1 MLLFLSHVPF
11 PPISSKLLV
20 KGFRSSAVCLLLSN
34 HRLFSQID
42 WDKVESGMYAVVDP
56 FAPSHILYLTE
67 NDYIIQVRVSQ
78 TNNKTL
84 KVLATPEDT
93 RDSST
98 DTSPNSPPTNDPF
111 VESLISGKQS
121 PTARRRVGLLS
132 HLFSSGFGHWRS
144 RKDGEER
151 SMVKVTDR
159 NIRTCIHRWHDV
171 LSWWSRG
178 SPTTTVVMAERSSF
192 SAAVQQL
199 FRNNGIQFTILYLKG
214 CLFVVNTF
222 LSGKKI
228 STQDVPGSVK
238 VRVVNGLPHIL
249 PTYVRHGLR
258 CKNIHFIHIWTSVLN
273 MYKGLEGKYGRI
285 DISSIIQ
292 PHPDFSSNIVFIT
305 LEQFVPVFWK
315 LIRDLGGSL
324 KPSLVIKN
332 LFTTSKA
339 GPAHPNAVLGA
350 PRDAFVWYNPDQST
364 GIRGNLILEWLV
376 ATGNDRVR
384 KLFRVAAK
392 RYALV
397 SDVINHVLQNT
408 PHIPGSSPQVLRDRT
423 TSLIGGVD
431 RLDEKNLPR
440 VLGRLHD
447 LYEPAGKIRIV
458 AIVDYWTNCVLKPLH
473 DWMFDLLQVIPTDAT
488 FDQEGRLKEFA
499 NKGYTDAWSIDLT
512 AATDT
517 IPLSLYRE
525 LMKPI
530 LGSQLTS
537 LWLELLT
544 GRSFL
549 HRFAPKTEREFH
561 TPCDYD
567 LVNYGCGQPM
577 GALSSWSGMAM
588 VHHLLVQYAAFLQSE
603 KFYSD
608 VFARDYLAGI
618 HPEKIKSGWFQDYL
632 ILGDDLVIFHEG
644 IAREYLRLAEALGI
658 KVGLSKSFIS
668 EGGFINFA
676 SQSYVN
682 NTNVS
687 PLSFKEFVGV
697 DSLAS
702 RAELALRAGRRGWF
716 DLTSTKWIAPLM
728 KMFLNERIWTRVR
741 ENLSQGHSHP
751 VVSWILS
758 VLLVPGSQRFAD
770 SGLPRVSIK
779 HTLSTMLKKS
789 VIWTKPLKDLD
800 KLSDE
805 WKDWGPIVK
814 ILLGNVNSVY
824 REFLENRKRLESFE
838 KWLNLT
844 MSVEGEDL
852 LRIIMFEQVSERL
865 NKWTEEYRVPLK
877 TLQVVLGLPAVQP
890 HILEI
895 GTELTLEEVTTLI
908 TKAAEALPRIPQYE
922 LLDAAIAELRS
933 ARGSNIERE
942 VQAFTRLL
950 SLTGNVEH
958 LHSYTA
964 PGIRKSTS

>member
-1 MLLFLSHVPF
+1 
-11 PPISSKLLV
+11 
-20 KGFRSSAVCLLLSN
+20 
-34 HRLFSQID
+34 
-42 WDKVESGMYAVVDP
+42 
-56 FAPSHILYLTE
+56 
-67 NDYIIQVRVSQ
+67 
-78 TNNKTL
+78 
-84 KVLATPEDT
+84 
-93 RDSST
+93 
-98 DTSPNSPPTNDPF
+98 
-111 VESLISGKQS
+111 
-121 PTARRRVGLLS
+121 
-132 HLFSSGFGHWRS
+132 
-144 RKDGEER
+144 
-151 SMVKVTDR
+151 
-159 NIRTCIHRWHDV
+159 
-171 LSWWSRG
+171 
-178 SPTTTVVMAERSSF
+178 
-192 SAAVQQL
+192 
-199 FRNNGIQFTILYLKG
+199 
-214 CLFVVNTF
+214 
-222 LSGKKI
+222 
-228 STQDVPGSVK
+228 
-238 VRVVNGLPHIL
+238 
-249 PTYVRHGLR
+249 
-258 CKNIHFIHIWTSVLN
+258 
-273 MYKGLEGKYGRI
+273 
-285 DISSIIQ
+285 
-292 PHPDFSSNIVFIT
+292 
-305 LEQFVPVFWK
+305 
-315 LIRDLGGSL
+315 
-324 KPSLVIKN
+324 
-332 LFTTSKA
+332 
-339 GPAHPNAVLGA
+339 
-350 PRDAFVWYNPDQST
+350 
-364 GIRGNLILEWLV
+364 
-376 ATGNDRVR
+376 
-384 KLFRVAAK
+384 
-392 RYALV
+392 
-397 SDVINHVLQNT
+397 
-408 PHIPGSSPQVLRDRT
+408 
-423 TSLIGGVD
+423 
-431 RLDEKNLPR
+431 
-440 VLGRLHD
+440 
-447 LYEPAGKIRIV
+447 
-458 AIVDYWTNCVLKPLH
+458 
-473 DWMFDLLQVIPTDAT
+473 
-488 FDQEGRLKEFA
+488 
-499 NKGYTDAWSIDLT
+499 
-512 AATDT
+512 
-517 IPLSLYRE
+517 
-525 LMKPI
+525 
-530 LGSQLTS
+530 
-537 LWLELLT
+537 
-544 GRSFL
+544 
-549 HRFAPKTEREFH
+549 
-561 TPCDYD
+561 
-567 LVNYGCGQPM
+567 M

-682 NTNVS
+682 STNVS
-687 PLSFKEFVGV
+687 PLSFKEFIGV

-716 DLTSTKWIAPLM
+716 DLTSSKWIAPLM

-800 KLSDE
+800 QLSDE

-865 NKWTEEYRVPLK
+865 DKWIKEYRVPLK

-895 GTELTLEEVTTLI
+895 GTEMTLEEVTTLI

-933 ARGSNIERE
+933 ARGSSIERE

-964 PGIRKSTS
+964 PGIRRSTS

>member
-1 MLLFLSHVPF
+1 
-11 PPISSKLLV
+11 
-20 KGFRSSAVCLLLSN
+20 
-34 HRLFSQID
+34 
-42 WDKVESGMYAVVDP
+42 
-56 FAPSHILYLTE
+56 
-67 NDYIIQVRVSQ
+67 
-78 TNNKTL
+78 
-84 KVLATPEDT
+84 
-93 RDSST
+93 
-98 DTSPNSPPTNDPF
+98 
-111 VESLISGKQS
+111 
-121 PTARRRVGLLS
+121 
-132 HLFSSGFGHWRS
+132 
-144 RKDGEER
+144 
-151 SMVKVTDR
+151 
-159 NIRTCIHRWHDV
+159 
-171 LSWWSRG
+171 
-178 SPTTTVVMAERSSF
+178 
-192 SAAVQQL
+192 
-199 FRNNGIQFTILYLKG
+199 
-214 CLFVVNTF
+214 
-222 LSGKKI
+222 
-228 STQDVPGSVK
+228 
-238 VRVVNGLPHIL
+238 
-249 PTYVRHGLR
+249 
-258 CKNIHFIHIWTSVLN
+258 
-273 MYKGLEGKYGRI
+273 
-285 DISSIIQ
+285 
-292 PHPDFSSNIVFIT
+292 
-305 LEQFVPVFWK
+305 
-315 LIRDLGGSL
+315 
-324 KPSLVIKN
+324 
-332 LFTTSKA
+332 
-339 GPAHPNAVLGA
+339 
-350 PRDAFVWYNPDQST
+350 
-364 GIRGNLILEWLV
+364 
-376 ATGNDRVR
+376 
-384 KLFRVAAK
+384 
-392 RYALV
+392 
-397 SDVINHVLQNT
+397 
-408 PHIPGSSPQVLRDRT
+408 
-423 TSLIGGVD
+423 
-431 RLDEKNLPR
+431 
-440 VLGRLHD
+440 
-447 LYEPAGKIRIV
+447 
-458 AIVDYWTNCVLKPLH
+458 
-473 DWMFDLLQVIPTDAT
+473 
-488 FDQEGRLKEFA
+488 
-499 NKGYTDAWSIDLT
+499 
-512 AATDT
+512 
-517 IPLSLYRE
+517 
-525 LMKPI
+525 
-530 LGSQLTS
+530 
-537 LWLELLT
+537 
-544 GRSFL
+544 
-549 HRFAPKTEREFH
+549 
-561 TPCDYD
+561 
-567 LVNYGCGQPM
+567 M

-682 NTNVS
+682 STNVS
-687 PLSFKEFVGV
+687 PLSFKEFIGV

-716 DLTSTKWIAPLM
+716 DLTSSKWIAPLM

-800 KLSDE
+800 QLSDE

-865 NKWTEEYRVPLK
+865 DKWTKEYRVPLK

-895 GTELTLEEVTTLI
+895 GTEMTLEEVTTLI

-964 PGIRKSTS
+964 PGIRRSTS

>member
-1 MLLFLSHVPF
+1 
-11 PPISSKLLV
+11 
-20 KGFRSSAVCLLLSN
+20 
-34 HRLFSQID
+34 
-42 WDKVESGMYAVVDP
+42 
-56 FAPSHILYLTE
+56 
-67 NDYIIQVRVSQ
+67 
-78 TNNKTL
+78 
-84 KVLATPEDT
+84 
-93 RDSST
+93 
-98 DTSPNSPPTNDPF
+98 
-111 VESLISGKQS
+111 
-121 PTARRRVGLLS
+121 
-132 HLFSSGFGHWRS
+132 
-144 RKDGEER
+144 
-151 SMVKVTDR
+151 
-159 NIRTCIHRWHDV
+159 
-171 LSWWSRG
+171 
-178 SPTTTVVMAERSSF
+178 
-192 SAAVQQL
+192 
-199 FRNNGIQFTILYLKG
+199 
-214 CLFVVNTF
+214 
-222 LSGKKI
+222 
-228 STQDVPGSVK
+228 
-238 VRVVNGLPHIL
+238 
-249 PTYVRHGLR
+249 
-258 CKNIHFIHIWTSVLN
+258 
-273 MYKGLEGKYGRI
+273 
-285 DISSIIQ
+285 
-292 PHPDFSSNIVFIT
+292 
-305 LEQFVPVFWK
+305 
-315 LIRDLGGSL
+315 
-324 KPSLVIKN
+324 
-332 LFTTSKA
+332 
-339 GPAHPNAVLGA
+339 
-350 PRDAFVWYNPDQST
+350 
-364 GIRGNLILEWLV
+364 
-376 ATGNDRVR
+376 
-384 KLFRVAAK
+384 
-392 RYALV
+392 
-397 SDVINHVLQNT
+397 
-408 PHIPGSSPQVLRDRT
+408 
-423 TSLIGGVD
+423 LIGGVD
-431 RLDEKNLPR
+431 RLDEKTLPK

-473 DWMFDLLQVIPTDAT
+473 DWMFDLLKLIPTDAT
-488 FDQEGRLKEFA
+488 FDQEGKLKEFA
-499 NKGYTDAWSIDLT
+499 NKGYSDAWSIDLT

-544 GRSFL
+544 GRNFL

-567 LVNYGCGQPM
+567 LVRYGCGQPM

-682 NTNVS
+682 STNVS
-687 PLSFKEFVGV
+687 PLSFKEFIGV

-716 DLTSTKWIAPLM
+716 DLTSSKWIAPLM

-800 KLSDE
+800 QLSDE

-865 NKWTEEYRVPLK
+865 DKWIKEYRVPLK

-895 GTELTLEEVTTLI
+895 GTEMTLEEVTTLI

-964 PGIRKSTS
+964 PGIRRSTS